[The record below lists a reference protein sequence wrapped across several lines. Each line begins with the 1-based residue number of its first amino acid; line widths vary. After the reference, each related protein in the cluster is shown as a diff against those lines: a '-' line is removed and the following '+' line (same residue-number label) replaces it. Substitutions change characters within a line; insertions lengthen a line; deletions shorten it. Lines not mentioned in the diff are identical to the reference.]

1 MAKGD
6 AHELAI
12 NEVYNLFH
20 GEVEEQPGDVMEE
33 QTAEAGG
40 VEQAGNIEQDVE
52 EYAGGMEYTG
62 DIEQAGDAWEQVGQE
77 TFTVTP
83 SAIALWDYAQ
93 EIVQDDIENAQ
104 THLHAPRPAHPPI
117 QMSRC
122 DKCLLALMVE
132 DRREA
137 VLRLWQELNEMERLL
152 GLEHI

>member
-1 MAKGD
+1 MAEGD
-6 AHELAI
+6 AHELDI

-33 QTAEAGG
+33 QTAEAGD
-40 VEQAGNIEQDVE
+40 VEQAGNVEQDVE
-52 EYAGGMEYTG
+52 EYIGGMEYAG
-62 DIEQAGDAWEQVGQE
+62 DVEQAGDVWEQVGQE

-93 EIVQDDIENAQ
+93 EIVQDNIENAQ
-104 THLHAPRPAHPPI
+104 THPHAPCPAHPPI
-117 QMSRC
+117 QMSCR